1 MAEGNGEYVT
11 RRELNLIVKP
21 LEDNIGEIKSD
32 VKTLLASQAGSKAL
46 SVYQRFIFGTVVIG
60 VLTIIV
66 TLLIVAQG
74 K

>member
-1 MAEGNGEYVT
+1 VT